1 MATHLYEHRAAPP
14 RSRLAWLASLAV
26 HAGCLAVLVYVSWNT
41 WTRGRSATPGADDGM
56 VLGLAD
62 GVDAA
67 IADAPIPHAAQD
79 PLDATPPADPLD
91 DGGLSNSAVTEPLA
105 LANGAGADATSALL
119 APEPR
124 PPLVSLGLDTASAGS
139 LTPGSGPGSGSLAAG
154 GSSSAP
160 RRGAPRLAELAE
172 KATVT
177 VFGAV
182 GEGSRFVYLFD
193 HSTSMSGAPLA
204 AAKQQLIDSLDAL
217 SSVHQFQVIFFNDRM
232 QAWDLTGGQ
241 NRVPFASDANK
252 QLAAQFVR
260 GVIATGG
267 TDRLTP
273 LRRSLAMNVD
283 VVFFLT
289 DADDAMPSYD
299 VAEVIERAQSTGTA
313 IACIEFGEGP
323 RRRGSQNFLTR
334 LAAATGG
341 DYVYVDVTKLGRR

>member
-1 MATHLYEHRAAPP
+1 MGTHLYEHRAAPP

-26 HAGCLAVLVYVSWNT
+26 HAGCLGVLVYVSWNT
-41 WTRGRSATPGADDGM
+41 WTRGRSAAPGGEAGM
-56 VLGLAD
+56 VLGLDD
-62 GVDAA
+62 GAA
-67 IADAPIPHAAQD
+67 GSVSDVPMASENHAALDD
-79 PLDATPPADPLD
+79 PLATDSLG
-91 DGGLSNSAVTEPLA
+91 DGLANGGSSEPLA
-105 LANGAGADATSALL
+105 MAADDGPETASALL
-119 APEPR
+119 APQPR
-124 PPLVSLGLDTASAGS
+124 LPLVSPGGSA
-139 LTPGSGPGSGSLAAG
+139 TPGGGG
-154 GSSSAP
+154 GSSSPP

-172 KATVT
+172 RATVT

-193 HSTSMSGAPLA
+193 HSTSMTGAPLA
-204 AAKQQLIDSLDAL
+204 AAKQQLIGSLDAL

-260 GVIATGG
+260 SVIAAGG

-273 LRRSLAMNVD
+273 LRRALAMNVD

-289 DADDAMPSYD
+289 DADDAMASYD
-299 VAEVIERAQSTGTA
+299 VADVIERAQSKGTA

-323 RRRGSQNFLTR
+323 RREGENFLTG

-341 DYVYVDVTKLGRR
+341 NYVYVDVTKLGER